1 MKLAFCSTKG
11 FQMIRTR
18 MLMRATTAAAFA
30 VAANLVLATVNDH
43 AGGPPVGTVQPNG
56 NACSELAGDPLD
68 NAREA
73 DGTLYGYRV

>member
-1 MKLAFCSTKG
+1 
-11 FQMIRTR
+11 MIRTH
-18 MLMRATTAAAFA
+18 MLRRAITAAAFA

-43 AGGPPVGTVQPNG
+43 AGGPAVGTVQPNG

>member
-1 MKLAFCSTKG
+1 
-11 FQMIRTR
+11 MIRTR
-18 MLMRATTAAAFA
+18 MLMRAITAAAFA
-30 VAANLVLATVNDH
+30 AAANLALATVNDH
-43 AGGPPVGTVQPNG
+43 AGRPPVGTVQPNG